1 MNKVVIGA
9 ETVQVWF
16 QLEKMGQW
24 GISLKRISSSWLA
37 GWLGVFQLFSQLC
50 SIVDFCHDILL
61 TTSRNNRNSQQWDVI
76 RQIKSLLL
84 LSQVF
89 LIMFFYW
96 TFFPLRNVDQY
107 DNSLWNTYTMILIPF
122 ISVCTMTTTRP
133 DPYRHWNLMLLLQE

>member
-1 MNKVVIGA
+1 
-9 ETVQVWF
+9 
-16 QLEKMGQW
+16 MGQW

-37 GWLGVFQLFSQLC
+37 GWLGVSQLFSQLC

-96 TFFPLRNVDQY
+96 AFFPLRNVDQY
-107 DNSLWNTYTMILIPF
+107 DNSL
-122 ISVCTMTTTRP
+122 
-133 DPYRHWNLMLLLQE
+133 